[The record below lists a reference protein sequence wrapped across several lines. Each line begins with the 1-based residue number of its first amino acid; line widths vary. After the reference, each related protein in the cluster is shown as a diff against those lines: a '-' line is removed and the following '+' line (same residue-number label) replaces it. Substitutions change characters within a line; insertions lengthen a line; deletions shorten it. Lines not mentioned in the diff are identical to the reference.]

1 MAYRCDENSQII
13 VFGNEKGGTGKST
26 TAMHVVISLLAGGAQ
41 IAVIDL
47 DRRQQTLTRYLENRS
62 RYANKHGLTLSCPEV
77 HTLPTS
83 NHPSIAEREQ
93 EEGAFLTNLIDELDP
108 TYDVIIID
116 CPGSDTPLARLA
128 YALATTLITPLN
140 DSFVDLDVIAQV
152 DPDTYD
158 VGKLSL
164 YSETVWESRKRRALA
179 GKHGLDWIV
188 MRNRIGTT
196 ESKNKRRVDAVLR
209 KLRARIAFR
218 YVPGLSERVIYR
230 ELFPR
235 GLTLVDLIAVGT
247 KLSMS
252 HVAARQELRSL
263 IRNLRLPTE
272 VINRTSGGLW
282 PPLSPVPLRR
292 ST

>member
-1 MAYRCDENSQII
+1 MAYLCDQHSQVI

-26 TAMHVVISLLAGGAQ
+26 TAMHVIVSLLASGAQ

-62 RYANKHGLTLSCPEV
+62 SYARKHSLALRCPEV
-77 HTLPTS
+77 HSLPVA
-83 NHPSIAEREQ
+83 NHPSVAERQQQ
-93 EEGAFLTNLIDELDP
+93 EAEILTNLVDRLNP
-108 TYDVIIID
+108 VKDVIVID
-116 CPGSDTPLARLA
+116 CPGSDIPLARLA

-140 DSFVDLDVIAQV
+140 DSFVDLDIIAQV

-164 YSETVWESRKRRALA
+164 YSETVWESRKQRALA
-179 GKHGLDWIV
+179 GKRGLDWIV

-196 ESKNKRRVDAVLR
+196 ESKNKRRVDAALK
-209 KLRARIAFR
+209 KLRSRIAFR

-230 ELFPR
+230 ELFPK
-235 GLTLVDLIAVGT
+235 GLTLVDLIAVGA

-252 HVAARQELRSL
+252 HVAARQELRNL
-263 IRNLRLPTE
+263 IRNLRLP
-272 VINRTSGGLW
+272 NGGVN
-282 PPLSPVPLRR
+282 PTPAA
-292 ST
+292 

>member
-1 MAYRCDENSQII
+1 MAYLCDQHSQVI

-26 TAMHVVISLLAGGAQ
+26 TAMHVVIGLLASGAK

-62 RYANKHGLTLSCPEV
+62 SYARKHSLDLRCPEI
-77 HTLPTS
+77 HTLPVS
-83 NHPSIAEREQ
+83 NLPDGTERELQ
-93 EEGAFLTNLIDELDP
+93 EAGFLTSLVDRLDP
-108 TYDVIIID
+108 LHDVIVID

-140 DSFVDLDVIAQV
+140 DSFVDLDIIAQV
-152 DPDTYD
+152 DADTYE

-164 YSETVWESRKRRALA
+164 YSETVWESRKQRALA
-179 GKHGLDWIV
+179 GKRGLDWII

-196 ESKNKRRVDAVLR
+196 DSKNKRRVDEVLK
-209 KLRARIAFR
+209 KLRGRIAFR

-230 ELFPR
+230 ELFPK
-235 GLTLVDLIAVGT
+235 GLTLVDLIAVGA

-252 HVAARQELRSL
+252 HVAARQELRTL
-263 IRNLRLPTE
+263 IRNLRLPEEMAGTQ
-272 VINRTSGGLW
+272 S
-282 PPLSPVPLRR
+282 SPA
-292 ST
+292 

>member
-1 MAYRCDENSQII
+1 MAYLCDQHSQII

-26 TAMHVVISLLAGGAQ
+26 TAMHVVISLLASGAQ
-41 IAVIDL
+41 IAIIDL

-62 RYANKHGLTLSCPEV
+62 RYANKHGLTLGCPAV
-77 HTLPTS
+77 HSLSAS

-93 EEGAFLTNLIDELDP
+93 EEAAFLTNLVDKLDP
-108 TYDVIIID
+108 THDVIVID
-116 CPGSDTPLARLA
+116 CPGSDTSLARLA

-164 YSETVWESRKRRALA
+164 YSETVWESRKQRALA
-179 GKHGLDWIV
+179 GKRGLDWIV

-196 ESKNKRRVDAVLR
+196 ESKNKRRVDAVLK

-230 ELFPR
+230 ELFPK

-252 HVAARQELRSL
+252 HVAARQELRGL
-263 IRNLRLPTE
+263 IRNLRLPDE
-272 VINRTSGGLW
+272 LINRTPGG
-282 PPLSPVPLRR
+282 PMPSLSTLPVGHPK
-292 ST
+292 

>member
-1 MAYRCDENSQII
+1 MAYLCDQHSQVI

-26 TAMHVVISLLAGGAQ
+26 TAMHVVISLLASGAR

-62 RYANKHGLTLSCPEV
+62 SYARKHNLALRCPEV
-77 HTLPTS
+77 HTLPVS
-83 NHPSIAEREQ
+83 GQPNIAEREQ
-93 EEGAFLTNLIDELDP
+93 EEAAFLTNFIDRLDP
-108 TYDVIIID
+108 LNDVIVID

-128 YALATTLITPLN
+128 YALATTLVTPLN
-140 DSFVDLDVIAQV
+140 DSFVDLDIIAQV

-164 YSETVWESRKRRALA
+164 YSETIWESRKQRALA
-179 GKHGLDWIV
+179 GKRGLDWII

-196 ESKNKRRVDAVLR
+196 ESKNKRRVDGVLK
-209 KLRARIAFR
+209 KLRGRIAFR

-235 GLTLVDLIAVGT
+235 GLTLVDLIEVGA

-252 HVAARQELRSL
+252 HVAARQELRNL
-263 IRNLRLPTE
+263 MRNLRLPE
-272 VINRTSGGLW
+272 KVINQTPRGC
-282 PPLSPVPLRR
+282 
-292 ST
+292 

>member
-1 MAYRCDENSQII
+1 MASPCDQNSQII

-26 TAMHVVISLLAGGAQ
+26 TAMHVVISLLAGGAK

-62 RYANKHGLTLSCPEV
+62 SYAKKHDLALRCPEV
-77 HTLPTS
+77 HTLPESSQPKITD
-83 NHPSIAEREQ
+83 REH
-93 EEGAFLTNLIDELDP
+93 EEAALLTNLVDTLDRAN
-108 TYDVIIID
+108 DVIVID
-116 CPGSDTPLARLA
+116 CPGSDTPLARQA
-128 YALATTLITPLN
+128 YALATILITPLN
-140 DSFVDLDVIAQV
+140 DSFVDLDIIAQV

-179 GKHGLDWIV
+179 GKRGLDWII

-196 ESKNKRRVDAVLR
+196 ESKNKRRVDSVLK
-209 KLRARIAFR
+209 KLRGRIAFR

-230 ELFPR
+230 ELFPT
-235 GLTLVDLIAVGT
+235 GLTLVDLIEVGA

-252 HVAARQELRSL
+252 HIAARQELRNL
-263 IRNLRLPTE
+263 IRNLRLPDE
-272 VINRTSGGLW
+272 VFN
-282 PPLSPVPLRR
+282 PAQR
-292 ST
+292 SQ